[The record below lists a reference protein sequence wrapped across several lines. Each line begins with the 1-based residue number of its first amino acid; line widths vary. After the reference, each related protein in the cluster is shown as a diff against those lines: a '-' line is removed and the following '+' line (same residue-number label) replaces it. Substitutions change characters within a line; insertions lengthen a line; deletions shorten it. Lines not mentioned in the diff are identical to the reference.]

1 MNYKTI
7 QINSIW
13 RKTSPPSDEY
23 VQFNTDKQTITLGVS
38 RYTGIHD
45 NSDIKKKKK
54 WCSYR
59 VNYGFHNIPVAY

>member
-1 MNYKTI
+1 MWSYTILQIDINISMNYKTI

-54 WCSYR
+54 
-59 VNYGFHNIPVAY
+59 VM

>member
-54 WCSYR
+54 
-59 VNYGFHNIPVAY
+59 VM